1 VDRNVAIVGAAGAVG
16 RKLLDILEER
26 RFPVGGLTLM
36 GTARTAGTTMEF
48 RGRSEPVELV
58 EPERFEGVHIAFFA
72 VPTDV
77 SLSLAPEAV
86 RRGAVVID
94 KSNAFRADPSVP
106 LVVPEVNQE
115 ALSAHRGI
123 IASPNCST
131 IQLVMALKPIEGL
144 SRLTRVVVAT
154 YQSVSGTGWE
164 AVEELRTQSRS
175 ILDGQ
180 AVKPKV
186 YPHPIAFNLIP
197 HIDEFEPGGH
207 SKEEM
212 KMVTETRKIMGRP
225 DLAVSATTVRVPVEV
240 GHSEAVWVETRRPV
254 SPEEAREALAAMPGV
269 LVRDDPA
276 EGVYPTPLEAAG
288 RDEVFVGRI
297 RKDLSSER
305 GLAFWVVSD
314 NLRKGAA
321 SNAVQIAEELVK
333 RGLC

>member
-1 VDRNVAIVGAAGAVG
+1 
-16 RKLLDILEER
+16 
-26 RFPVGGLTLM
+26 
-36 GTARTAGTTMEF
+36 
-48 RGRSEPVELV
+48 
-58 EPERFEGVHIAFFA
+58 
-72 VPTDV
+72 
-77 SLSLAPEAV
+77 
-86 RRGAVVID
+86 
-94 KSNAFRADPSVP
+94 
-106 LVVPEVNQE
+106 
-115 ALSAHRGI
+115 
-123 IASPNCST
+123 
-131 IQLVMALKPIEGL
+131 
-144 SRLTRVVVAT
+144 VVAT